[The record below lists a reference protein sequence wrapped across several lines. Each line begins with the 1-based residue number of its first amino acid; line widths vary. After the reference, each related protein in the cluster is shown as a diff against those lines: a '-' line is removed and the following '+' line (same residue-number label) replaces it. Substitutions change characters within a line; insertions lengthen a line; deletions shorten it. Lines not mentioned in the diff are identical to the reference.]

1 MFKFLTQFFD
11 EKKYFLSTV
20 EVSSYIPGRIRC
32 YSSLIKNNHENALIL
47 EDYFS
52 KFDEL
57 NTFKIN
63 EVTGSVLIE
72 YDADKVTRNPELREI
87 EEELKEGIQVGNTY
101 EFNSSV
107 FMYCS
112 CTAFNRCVCK

>member
-1 MFKFLTQFFD
+1 MFKFLSQFFD

-57 NTFKIN
+57 NSFKIN

-72 YDADKVTRNPELREI
+72 YDAGKVTRHPSR
-87 EEELKEGIQVGNTY
+87 
-101 EFNSSV
+101 
-107 FMYCS
+107 
-112 CTAFNRCVCK
+112 

>member
-1 MFKFLTQFFD
+1 MFKFITQFFFFFL
-11 EKKYFLSTV
+11 YFISTV
-20 EVSSYIPGRIRC
+20 EVSCYIPGRIRC

-57 NTFKIN
+57 NSFKIN

-72 YDADKVTRNPELREI
+72 YDDGKVTRNPELREI
-87 EEELKEGIQVGNTY
+87 EEELKKKA
-101 EFNSSV
+101 S
-107 FMYCS
+107 
-112 CTAFNRCVCK
+112 K

>member
-63 EVTGSVLIE
+63 EVT
-72 YDADKVTRNPELREI
+72 DKVTRNPELREI
-87 EEELKEGIQVGNTY
+87 EEELKKKA
-101 EFNSSV
+101 S
-107 FMYCS
+107 
-112 CTAFNRCVCK
+112 K

>member
-1 MFKFLTQFFD
+1 MFKFLSQFFD

-57 NTFKIN
+57 NSFKIN

-72 YDADKVTRNPELREI
+72 YDAEKITRNPELREI
-87 EEELKEGIQVGNTY
+87 EEELKKK
-101 EFNSSV
+101 SS
-107 FMYCS
+107 
-112 CTAFNRCVCK
+112 K

>member
-1 MFKFLTQFFD
+1 MCTKSQFLSQFFD

-57 NTFKIN
+57 NSFKIN

-72 YDADKVTRNPELREI
+72 YDAEKITRNPELREI
-87 EEELKEGIQVGNTY
+87 EEELKKKA
-101 EFNSSV
+101 S
-107 FMYCS
+107 
-112 CTAFNRCVCK
+112 K